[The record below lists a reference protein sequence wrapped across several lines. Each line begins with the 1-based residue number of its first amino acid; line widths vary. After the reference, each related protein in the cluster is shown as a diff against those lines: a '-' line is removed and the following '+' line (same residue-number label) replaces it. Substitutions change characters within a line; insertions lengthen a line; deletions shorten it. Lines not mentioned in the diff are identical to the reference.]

1 MQQPPKN
8 RKFRKAMKGRNR
20 GQAKSSRVCFGE
32 FGLKSIGRSR
42 ITAVQIESARRAMNR
57 FMKRDGQIWI
67 RVFPDHP
74 VSKKPLEVRQGKGK
88 GNVEFYVFNV
98 KPGTVV
104 FEIAG
109 VSKEIAARAFELASS
124 KLPFKTKMIQKEE
137 ASDGNQVA

>member
-32 FGLKSIGRSR
+32 FGLKSIGRCR
-42 ITAVQIESARRAMNR
+42 LTAVQIESARRAMNR
-57 FMKRDGQIWI
+57 YMKRDGQIWI

-109 VSKEIAARAFELASS
+109 VSKKVAARAFELAAS
-124 KLPFKTKMIQKEE
+124 KLPFKTKMIEKEE
-137 ASDGNQVA
+137 AEDGNQVA